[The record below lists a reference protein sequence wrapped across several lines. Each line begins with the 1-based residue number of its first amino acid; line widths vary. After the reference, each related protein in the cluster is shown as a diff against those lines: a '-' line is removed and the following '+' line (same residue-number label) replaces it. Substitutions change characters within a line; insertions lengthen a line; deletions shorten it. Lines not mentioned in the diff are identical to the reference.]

1 MEPEELSYFYD
12 ANRQG
17 ETVPIRPLTNAR
29 ENVIC
34 VLVLCCSHLIYF
46 LCIHNFFVTSK
57 EL

>member
-46 LCIHNFFVTSK
+46 LCIHNFRQ
-57 EL
+57 